1 MELLERGQFLR
12 TLRDCPPGSVALV
25 SGEAGIGKTAL
36 LSAFCATTDMRVLWG
51 SCDALRTPRPLGPLR
66 DMARLVDGQL
76 AALVASESPRHAMF
90 GAFLDELAARATVAV
105 VEDAHWADEATLDL
119 LVYAARRMS
128 LTRSLLAVTFRD
140 DEVVPGHPLL
150 GVLGALAADR
160 TVLRI
165 RLSGLS
171 VRAVAALAAGG
182 GLSAPGE
189 LPASSGLKTA
199 DLHARTGGNPFFVTE
214 VLADPDRKVPETV
227 RDAVLARAAA
237 LSPAERGALEAVAIF
252 PGGATVSMVQ
262 ATRAAVDACAGTG
275 MLVAEG
281 TRLVFRHELARMAIA
296 ETIPP
301 GRKAALHKAALG
313 TLARLGADPAQLAY
327 HAEEADDGAAVLRHA
342 PEAAARARAVGA
354 YRQAADHYAQALRYG
369 AALSPRE
376 RAELLEAYSEICD
389 GVGDG
394 SALAAS
400 AQALACWRETGDTAR
415 EAALMARRAY
425 YLWAGG
431 ENVTA
436 QETARGAVVL
446 AERLPPGPAL
456 TAAYTWS
463 AYLMMLARD
472 VPGAIGTGGR
482 AAELAAEFGPPG
494 LLTRALNAVGS
505 ARWFCDPDLAE
516 QTLARSVRAARDAGD
531 DAAAGWAL
539 VNLGSGAGE
548 IRRYRTAEH
557 WLREAIGWCSA
568 RDLDAGRSYATA
580 WLARC
585 LFERGAWSEAAEL
598 LGQAGTLGLT
608 GPARIVELTVLGRL
622 RARRGDIG
630 AADALDQA
638 WDLAERTGDL
648 QRLWP
653 AAAGRAEL
661 AWLSGRPAAEVA
673 TLVRPVYSLALRLG
687 HSWAIGELGQWL
699 DPGDAGHPDGSGV
712 PKAAAAPYRLPPDEA
727 ARAWDE
733 LGCPYEA
740 AAAFASSDSAESLAE
755 ALRRFERLGA
765 RPAADRAALLLRN
778 LGIRAPRRST
788 LSHPDGLTT
797 READVL
803 SLLREELG
811 NAQIAERL
819 GISPKTVDHH
829 VSSILAKLGVRS
841 RKEAAR
847 HVPAAGRHGD
857 PAKPR

>member
-1 MELLERGQFLR
+1 
-12 TLRDCPPGSVALV
+12 
-25 SGEAGIGKTAL
+25 
-36 LSAFCATTDMRVLWG
+36 
-51 SCDALRTPRPLGPLR
+51 
-66 DMARLVDGQL
+66 MARLAGGQL
-76 AALVASESPRHAMF
+76 AASVASESPRHAMF
-90 GAFLDELAARATVAV
+90 GAFLDELTARATVAV

-128 LTRSLLAVTFRD
+128 LTGSLLAVTYRD

-165 RLSGLS
+165 RLPALS
-171 VRAVAALAAGG
+171 VSAVAALAAGG

-189 LPASSGLKTA
+189 LPAPSGLEPA

-237 LSPAERGALEAVAIF
+237 LRPAERGALEAAAIF
-252 PGGATVSMVQ
+252 PGGAAVSMVQ
-262 ATRAAVDACAGTG
+262 ATRAAVDACVGTG

-281 TRLVFRHELARMAIA
+281 TRLAFRHELARMAIA
-296 ETIPP
+296 DSTPP
-301 GRKAALHKAALG
+301 GRKADLHKAALR
-313 TLARLGADPAQLAY
+313 TLARLGAEPAQLAY
-327 HAEEADDGAAVLRHA
+327 HAEEAGDGAAVLRHA
-342 PEAAARARAVGA
+342 PEAAVRARAVGA

-369 AALSPRE
+369 AALAPRE
-376 RAELLEAYSEICD
+376 RAELLEAYSEIGD
-389 GVGDG
+389 GLGDG

-400 AQALACWRETGDTAR
+400 ARALACWRETGDTAR
-415 EAALMARRAY
+415 VAALMARRAY
-425 YLWAGG
+425 YLWRSG
-431 ENVTA
+431 ENAAA
-436 QETARGAVVL
+436 QETARTAVVL

-472 VPGAIGTGGR
+472 VPGAIETGER

-494 LLTRALNAVGS
+494 LLPRALNAVGT
-505 ARWFCDPDLAE
+505 ARWFSDPDLAE
-516 QTLARSVRAARDAGD
+516 QTLARCVRMARDAGD
-531 DAAAGWAL
+531 DAAAGSAL

-548 IRRYRTAEH
+548 IRRYQTAER

-568 RDLDAGRSYATA
+568 RDLDASRSYATA

-585 LFERGAWSEAAEL
+585 LFERGAWSAAADL
-598 LGQAGTLGLT
+598 LSRAETLRLT
-608 GPARIVELTVLGRL
+608 GPARIVQLTVLGRL
-622 RARRGDIG
+622 RARRGDAG

-661 AWLSGRPAAEVA
+661 AWLSGRPGTEVA
-673 TLVRPVYSLALRLG
+673 DLVRPVYSLALRLG

-699 DPGDAGHPDGSGV
+699 DRGDASHPDDTGV
-712 PKAAAAPYRLPPDEA
+712 PEAAAAPYRLPSDEA

-740 AAAFASSDSAESLAE
+740 AAALASSDSAESLGE

-765 RPAADRAALLLRN
+765 RPAADQAALMLRN
-778 LGIRAPRRST
+778 LGIRVPRRST
-788 LSHPDGLTT
+788 LSHPDGLTA

-803 SLLREELG
+803 GLLRDELS

-819 GISPKTVDHH
+819 HISPKTVDHH

-841 RKEAAR
+841 RAEAAR
-847 HVPAAGRHGD
+847 HVPGAARHGD

>member
-12 TLRDCPPGSVALV
+12 TLRDCPPGRVALV

-36 LSAFCATTDMRVLWG
+36 LSALCADTNMRVLWG

-66 DMARLVDGQL
+66 DMARLAGGQL
-76 AALVASESPRHAMF
+76 AASVASESPRHAMF
-90 GAFLDELAARATVAV
+90 GAFLDELTARATVAV

-128 LTRSLLAVTFRD
+128 LTGSLLAVTYRD

-165 RLSGLS
+165 RLPGLS
-171 VRAVAALAAGG
+171 VSAVAALAAGG

-189 LPASSGLKTA
+189 LPAPSGLEPA

-237 LSPAERGALEAVAIF
+237 LRPAERGALEAAAIF
-252 PGGATVSMVQ
+252 PGGAAVSMVQ
-262 ATRAAVDACAGTG
+262 ATRAAVDACVGTG

-281 TRLVFRHELARMAIA
+281 TRLAFRHELARMAIA
-296 ETIPP
+296 DSTPP
-301 GRKAALHKAALG
+301 GRKADLHKAALR
-313 TLARLGADPAQLAY
+313 TLARLGAEPAQLAY
-327 HAEEADDGAAVLRHA
+327 HAEEAGDGAAVLRHA
-342 PEAAARARAVGA
+342 PEAAVRARAVGA

-369 AALSPRE
+369 AALSFRE
-376 RAELLEAYSEICD
+376 RAELLEAYSEIGD
-389 GVGDG
+389 GLGDG

-400 AQALACWRETGDTAR
+400 ARALACWRETGEMAR
-415 EAALMARRAY
+415 VAALMARRAY
-425 YLWAGG
+425 YLWRSG
-431 ENVTA
+431 ENAAA
-436 QETARGAVVL
+436 QETARTAVVL

-472 VPGAIGTGGR
+472 VPGAIETGER

-494 LLTRALNAVGS
+494 LLTRALNAVGT
-505 ARWFCDPDLAE
+505 ARWFSDPDLAE
-516 QTLARSVRAARDAGD
+516 QTLARSVRMARDAGD
-531 DAAAGWAL
+531 DAAAGSAL

-548 IRRYRTAEH
+548 IRRYQTAER

-585 LFERGAWSEAAEL
+585 LFERGAWSEAADL
-598 LGQAGTLGLT
+598 LSQAETLRLT

-622 RARRGDIG
+622 RARRGDAG

-673 TLVRPVYSLALRLG
+673 ALVRPVYSLALRLG

-699 DPGDAGHPDGSGV
+699 DRGDAGHPDDTGV
-712 PKAAAAPYRLPPDEA
+712 PEAAAAPYRLPSDEA

-740 AAAFASSDSAESLAE
+740 AAALASSDSAESLGE

-765 RPAADRAALLLRN
+765 RPAADQAALMLRN
-778 LGIRAPRRST
+778 LGIRVPRRST
-788 LSHPDGLTT
+788 LSHPDGLTA

-803 SLLREELG
+803 GLLRDELS

-819 GISPKTVDHH
+819 HISPKTVDHH

-841 RKEAAR
+841 RAEAAR
-847 HVPAAGRHGD
+847 HVPGAARHGD